1 MAALLTCFA
10 RGASP
15 CLGTPRDRHATRMSD
30 TESTLPTVLQDQP
43 IEHVTRDGV
52 EYVVLGT
59 AHVSRTS
66 MEAVETL
73 LEHEHF
79 DAVAVELCE
88 SRAQGMR
95 DPDAF
100 KRMDLFQVIRQGKAG
115 MVAASLVLS
124 TFQKRLAE
132 QSGIQPGAEMKAAM
146 DGAEA
151 RGLPLWLI
159 DREVGTTLKRAWH
172 SVGFWQRFGL
182 LGGLLASVFEREEI
196 EASEIEKLKQG
207 DMLESAFSEFASES
221 KPLYQSLIGERDA
234 YMAARLREEAA
245 RTATGTPRRVLVVI
259 GAGHLK
265 GLCQLLREQHG
276 DPAATAA
283 ELAQSPQKARW
294 PKWLAAGLV
303 LVVFAAIAWAFHRNA
318 ALGTQALTA
327 WVLFTGGFAALGALA
342 AGAHPLSIL
351 AAFIAAPIKPFRPGI
366 PAGGISAMA
375 EAWLRRPRVAD
386 FDTLRDDIVHWSGW
400 WKNRVART
408 LLNFFLVSLGTIV
421 GEYSAGIHIFRS
433 LV

>member
-1 MAALLTCFA
+1 MSVPDPALPPPAAL
-10 RGASP
+10 R
-15 CLGTPRDRHATRMSD
+15 
-30 TESTLPTVLQDQP
+30 DQP
-43 IEHVTRDGV
+43 IERVQRDGV

-59 AHVSRTS
+59 AHVSRSS
-66 MEAVETL
+66 MEAVGAL
-73 LEHEHF
+73 LDHERF

-95 DPDAF
+95 DPEAF
-100 KRMDLFQVIRQGKAG
+100 KQMDLFQVIRQGKAG

-124 TFQKRLAE
+124 SFQKRLAD
-132 QSGIQPGAEMKAAM
+132 QYGIQPGAEMKAAM
-146 DGAEA
+146 DGADA

-182 LGGLLASVFEREEI
+182 LGGLLASVFEREDIDEG
-196 EASEIEKLKQG
+196 EIEKLKQG

-221 KPLYQSLIGERDA
+221 APLYRSLIAERDDF
-234 YMAARLREEAA
+234 MAARLREEAA
-245 RTATGTPRRVLVVI
+245 RSASAEPRRVLVVI

-265 GLCQLLREQHG
+265 GLCEHLRTQRD

-283 ELAQSPQKARW
+283 ALAQTPPKARW
-294 PKWLAAGLV
+294 PKWLAVGLV
-303 LVVFAAIAWAFHRNA
+303 LLVFAAIAWAFHRNA
-318 ALGTQALTA
+318 ALGTQALLA
-327 WVLFTGGFAALGALA
+327 WVLFTGGFAALGALV
-342 AGAHPLSIL
+342 AGAHPASIV

-375 EAWLRRPRVAD
+375 EAWVRRPRVAD
-386 FDTLRDDIVHWSGW
+386 FETLRDDIGHWKGW

-408 LLNFFLVSLGTIV
+408 LLNFFMVSLGTIV

-433 LV
+433 LF